1 MYTTSGDSEAAYLE
15 SQAEY
20 DEEYLIEMGLVP
32 DPDENAVERLTDRIG
47 LLRNRYDA
55 AKVAKR
61 GSTISCPTC
70 GKQHIKTSYQ
80 KVFCSNGSHGKG
92 NCKDR
97 YWNFVDDNR
106 RHRMMVMS
114 GAVQQD
120 SALVDAM
127 MSNIQPKHG
136 FDIEDLIKRIRTQP
150 EYILKVIDRIV
161 SQ

>member
-20 DEEYLIEMGLVP
+20 DEDYLIELGLTP
-32 DPDENAVERLTDRIG
+32 DSDENAVERLTDRIE

-70 GKQHIKTSYQ
+70 GKQHNKTSYQ

-114 GAVQQD
+114 GAVQQE
-120 SALVDAM
+120 SAVVDAM
-127 MSNIQPKHG
+127 MSNIQSKQQ
-136 FDIEDLIKRIRTQP
+136 FDIEDLVRRIRTQP
-150 EYILKVIDRIV
+150 EHILKVIDRIV
-161 SQ
+161 S